1 MMLYTIFRTLH
12 LLAILALAIAL
23 LIENIAIKPSISAED
38 ARNLAKVDTV
48 YTFSIVLAFLFGLT
62 LWLWIGKPSGFYSTN
77 ALYWSKIGIFSVL
90 AILSLI
96 PKRFFK
102 KSRNTCEEEITVPK
116 IVILVLRA
124 QLSLL
129 AAIPLL
135 AFLVTRGISL

>member
-1 MMLYTIFRTLH
+1 MLYTIFRTLH

-77 ALYWSKIGIFSVL
+77 ALHWSKIGIFSVL

-102 KSRNTCEEEITVPK
+102 KSRNTSEEEITVPK

-129 AAIPLL
+129 ATIPLF